1 MFPSGQK
8 EEDATHDGLPSPG
21 PSARLSADAAPAGVS
36 RRKPRSPSS
45 SSSPSPRHH
54 GDAGEDGVPHRR
66 RRGHPVRGAGLGPED
81 RWLPVFGDERVG
93 GGGADGAADG
103 HVPLQRH
110 GPAGRRGA
118 RLHLRRGRPVPA
130 ARALA
135 GERLRQ
141 PQRARPPSRAHA
153 GADAPERGHG
163 GRAAAGAAVLG
174 AGGRA
179 ERRFRFYGERE
190 ELGAAQAAER
200 LRVAAVSR
208 RHAGNVSCGYEE
220 ETEGRWIPSHRSR
233 ALRVLVKEAAA
244 APRLAVDPPGGV
256 VSEAYPLRLTC
267 AAARAD
273 FALRFRFYRDGA
285 ELRAGQGGSRSR
297 TEGASAL
304 LLFPRAPRGFGGEF
318 SCGTEEDVGGT
329 WVPAPR
335 SPGVEVTVKDLPPP
349 PALLSDP
356 PSGEVPEGSP
366 LLLTCAAA
374 AGPRAPRR
382 FVFYRD
388 GAEQF
393 AETGAGD
400 RALFSV
406 PAANGSRAG
415 GRFTCRYEEK
425 VGDSWI
431 PSPVSRALTVVTQA
445 RPRLVPLAAGCAA
458 GGGAAL
464 LLGLLLAACLFR
476 RRRGGVH
483 WKGLHDKDDAGAY
496 AMASVSGSDEG

>member
-1 MFPSGQK
+1 MGSLRLVPLLASLQMLLRPASPAGNPAALPPPPPPPPDITVTPEK
-8 EEDATHDGLPSPG
+8 TEYLIGDAV
-21 PSARLSADAAPAGVS
+21 AIRCAAPAS
-36 RRKPRSPSS
+36 AQRI
-45 SSSPSPRHH
+45 
-54 GDAGEDGVPHRR
+54 
-66 RRGHPVRGAGLGPED
+66 
-81 RWLPVFGDERVG
+81 VG
-93 GGGADGAADG
+93 FQFSGTSGW
-103 HVPLQRH
+103 
-110 GPAGRRGA
+110 
-118 RLHLRRGRPVPA
+118 
-130 ARALA
+130 
-135 GERLRQ
+135 
-141 PQRARPPSRAHA
+141 
-153 GADAPERGHG
+153 
-163 GRAAAGAAVLG
+163 
-174 AGGRA
+174 
-179 ERRFRFYGERE
+179 
-190 ELGAAQAAER
+190 AAEVR
-200 LRVAAVSR
+200 TARRTATYRFNVTGPRDGGEHACTYAVVDRYRQRV
-208 RHAGNVSCGYEE
+208 
-220 ETEGRWIPSHRSR
+220 RSR
-233 ALRVLVKEAAA
+233 ESAYVSLSVREAAA